1 MESIWIELYNR
12 TTAPDG
18 TERVSEPPR
27 RIRRSYKSEDLELL
41 LCEPLTFSFSG
52 AIFAGVACNRQV
64 LARED
69 FDRMGKISRRSVEI

>member
-27 RIRRSYKSEDLELL
+27 RIRKSYKSEDLELVLSRTAKVL
-41 LCEPLTFSFSG
+41 LLWSD
-52 AIFAGVACNRQV
+52 
-64 LARED
+64 L
-69 FDRMGKISRRSVEI
+69 RRSWL